1 MKTSVLTAIFI
12 VSMPSFVSSK
22 IVNGYEKD
30 IATARTS
37 LQSLVALPDKR
48 ATAKKIE
55 AVREYIIYYELTRI
69 LLDQFKIISPG
80 LYHQIDTLTDFKGR
94 PVDVHVKFGTASLVG
109 AGMLAS
115 TNVNQLIGDEHGY
128 FSEYGQHTVS
138 VKILTQKNSLLILAH
153 EFGHV
158 CYQVPNLAAYVDF
171 FSRQYRDR
179 YMRASYLGHK
189 PNDRSGQCAADFERK
204 FREENFK
211 FMGTVEI
218 RYDSPIVV
226 RDSIADKVDQQ
237 IHSGLSNLPNY
248 VNRAATE
255 TIVRK

>member
-1 MKTSVLTAIFI
+1 MKTFILTAIFI
-12 VSMPSFVSSK
+12 VSMPSLVSSK

-48 ATAKKIE
+48 ATKKIE
-55 AVREYIIYYELTRI
+55 AVRQYIIYYELTRI

-94 PVDVHVKFGTASLVG
+94 PVNVHVKLGTPSLVG

-115 TNVNQLIGDEHGY
+115 TNVNQVIGDDHGY

-179 YMRASYLGHK
+179 HMRASYLGHK

-204 FREENFK
+204 FREDNFK
-211 FMGTVEI
+211 FMRAVEI
-218 RYDSPIVV
+218 RFDSPTVI
-226 RDSIADKVDQQ
+226 RDSIADKVDREIQ
-237 IHSGLSNLPNY
+237 SGLSNLPTY
-248 VNRAATE
+248 VNRAATG